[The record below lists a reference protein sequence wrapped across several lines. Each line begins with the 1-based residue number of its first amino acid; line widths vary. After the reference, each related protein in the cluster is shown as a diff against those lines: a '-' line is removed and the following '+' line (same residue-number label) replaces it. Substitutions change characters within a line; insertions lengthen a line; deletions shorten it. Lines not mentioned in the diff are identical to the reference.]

1 MRTNHDTFRSLNESI
16 NKIQNPQAA
25 LDEAMEY
32 TATLEAVL
40 HALCEELD
48 LDPQAL
54 LEDLQ
59 TPERDY
65 EMHSSIRAK
74 QRAADK
80 HKLKAKDTST
90 PARKRAAVAHKLKAK
105 DAAADA
111 RKLKAKD
118 AAEKAEP
125 ENVYGKG
132 GKVVDTR
139 TAYNQRVNRKWTAAD
154 KKEWARN
161 HRTTQDIEYD
171 DSRSTIDYSHYGK
184 GCSRNGCRR

>member
-1 MRTNHDTFRSLNESI
+1 MARFNTNTFRSLNESI
-16 NKIQNPQAA
+16 ARIQNPIAA

-32 TATLEAVL
+32 TSILETVIL
-40 HALCEELD
+40 DLCEALD

-65 EMHSSIRAK
+65 EMYSSIRKKK
-74 QRAADK
+74 QAADK
-80 HKLKAKDTST
+80 HKRKAKDAST
-90 PARKRAAVAHKLKAK
+90 PARNRAAVAHKLKAK
-105 DAAADA
+105 DAAADV

-118 AAEKAEP
+118 AAEKADE

-139 TAYNQRVNRKWTAAD
+139 TAYNQRVNRKLTAAD
-154 KKEWARN
+154 KKEWARTHYGN
-161 HRTTQDIEYD
+161 TAREIEYD
-171 DSRSTIDYSHYGK
+171 DSRSAIPY
-184 GCSRNGCRR
+184 RNYKR

>member
-1 MRTNHDTFRSLNESI
+1 MDNLHEQMDEIREYNE
-16 NKIQNPQAA
+16 
-25 LDEAMEY
+25 L
-32 TATLEAVL
+32 LETVL
-40 HALCEELD
+40 LALCEELD

-65 EMHSSIRAK
+65 EMYSSIRKKK
-74 QRAADK
+74 QAEDK
-80 HKLKAKDTST
+80 HKRKAKDAST
-90 PARKRAAVAHKLKAK
+90 PARNRAAVAHKLKAK
-105 DAAADA
+105 DAAADV

-118 AAEKAEP
+118 AAEKADE

-154 KKEWARN
+154 KKKWART
-161 HRTTQDIEYD
+161 HYHDTDIEYD
-171 DSRSTIDYSHYGK
+171 DSRSAIDRSEYK
-184 GCSRNGCRR
+184 R

>member
-1 MRTNHDTFRSLNESI
+1 MDNLHEQMDEIREYNE
-16 NKIQNPQAA
+16 
-25 LDEAMEY
+25 L
-32 TATLEAVL
+32 LETVL
-40 HALCEELD
+40 LALCEELD

-65 EMHSSIRAK
+65 EMYSSIRKKK
-74 QRAADK
+74 QAEDK
-80 HKLKAKDTST
+80 HKRKAKDAST
-90 PARKRAAVAHKLKAK
+90 PARNRAAVAHKLKAK
-105 DAAADA
+105 DAAADV

-118 AAEKAEP
+118 AAEKADE

-154 KKEWARN
+154 KKEWART
-161 HRTTQDIEYD
+161 HYHDTDIEYD
-171 DSRSTIDYSHYGK
+171 DSRSAIDRSKYK
-184 GCSRNGCRR
+184 R

>member
-1 MRTNHDTFRSLNESI
+1 MARFNTNTFRSLNESI
-16 NKIQNPQAA
+16 ARIQNPQAA

-32 TATLEAVL
+32 TSILETVIL
-40 HALCEELD
+40 DLCEALD

-65 EMHSSIRAK
+65 EMYSSIRKKK
-74 QRAADK
+74 QAANK
-80 HKLKAKDTST
+80 HRLKAKDTST

-111 RKLKAKD
+111 RKLKATD
-118 AAEKAEP
+118 AAEKADK
-125 ENVYGKG
+125 ENVYGTG

-154 KKEWARN
+154 KKEWERTHYNNKARE
-161 HRTTQDIEYD
+161 IEYD
-171 DSRSTIDYSHYGK
+171 DSRSTIDRSEYK
-184 GCSRNGCRR
+184 R